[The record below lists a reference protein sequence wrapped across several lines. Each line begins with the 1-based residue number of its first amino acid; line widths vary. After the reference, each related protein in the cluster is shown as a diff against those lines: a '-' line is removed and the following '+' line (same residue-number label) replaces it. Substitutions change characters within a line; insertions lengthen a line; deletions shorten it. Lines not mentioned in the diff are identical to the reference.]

1 MRLRSK
7 SQTQVMRKSSSL
19 PESIGV
25 DGDDVMF
32 RIYIDVDASVAVK
45 NDILFLNY
53 EVLPPDI
60 TKIVT
65 PKLSPELSANI
76 YQVPAL
82 RTEKLKRDK
91 DLIVYSARVDIT
103 KYLPNDR
110 LKELRLGSNIKKI
123 TTVRLSNS
131 RNSINPVSP
140 QSGATSDA
148 KPTASIAKKTY
159 KTIAGYK
166 RKDPAAELNARPS
179 HAPFSKSV
187 SGLRTTGNYHAAD
200 LHFEATRLEMQKP
213 SGSLSSVERSEQV
226 VSFITVPVDISL
238 PANGVKSYVVSVRAL
253 KNGNLVQRIDQ
264 VVDFSSLLKDAIVP
278 SIAPKISVIDNGTK
292 RKVDIKQLDPR
303 AASVKVYRK
312 LLNKDSSIEDS
323 YELIAD
329 LNASSGD
336 TFNISDTSSSLQS
349 GIYRAVSYDS
359 YGKTIGEFSS
369 STIGKSKASR
379 QKNVEDPVT
388 IFAYE
393 TAAGVQ
399 IVVHN
404 VPYGVIALKI
414 VRRNLTIREK
424 MFSSPASINGSS
436 QKSIDSET
444 SSTSFF
450 DVPLR
455 PDTTFEY
462 KVSLTDARG
471 NTYESQR
478 STIVHYVGS
487 KSIEGSD
494 SLISQDYRVDSD
506 GSDRIVTFQIDVS
519 SSKTTLD
526 QVYELLASTG
536 LDSQYLDEI
545 KSNRELLNKL
555 TALEVVRFDCT
566 TGHTENFGVVKPGV
580 FEDSP
585 RTRSVY
591 NVSKIISGRKY
602 IYFARLLVRSPSTI
616 FNQTNLSRTDV
627 ETGKSFSTNL
637 KKYNSPKTLRKGVL
651 SSNVVQKRAVSITGI
666 SADPSSSTSDE
677 MIAGMTSTTATITV
691 DVPRKDAEV
700 SEAFIRKTQRGNEIS
715 WILLPNDR
723 VIDHVIV
730 HADYNGRLAPLRAIH
745 FDGNTK
751 MIFIDEL
758 LASEIMP
765 VSYYVQV
772 VYANY
777 DMGPLIGPARSR

>member
-1 MRLRSK
+1 MKLKVK
-7 SQTQVMRKSSSL
+7 SQVQVMRKSSSL
-19 PESIGV
+19 PESIGT
-25 DGDDVMF
+25 DGDNVAF
-32 RIYIDVDASVAVK
+32 RIYIDVDASAAVR
-45 NDILFLNY
+45 NNVLFLDY
-53 EVLPPDI
+53 DVMPSGI
-60 TKIVT
+60 MKVVT
-65 PKLSPELSANI
+65 PKFSAESSANI
-76 YQVPAL
+76 YQTPAL
-82 RTEKLKRDK
+82 RLEKLKQDK
-91 DLIVYSARVDIT
+91 SLIVYSGRVDIT

-110 LKELRLGSNIKKI
+110 LRELRSGSSFKKI

-131 RNSINPVSP
+131 KSSINPPLV
-140 QSGATSDA
+140 QSGATSDI

-159 KTIAGYK
+159 KTIAEYK
-166 RKDPAAELNARPS
+166 RKDPASELNSRPS
-179 HAPFSKSV
+179 HAPFSKSM
-187 SGLRTTGNYHAAD
+187 SGLRTTGEYRNAD
-200 LHFEATRLEMQKP
+200 LHFEATRLQMQKP
-213 SGSLSSVERSEQV
+213 GNSLSSIERSEQAA
-226 VSFITVPVDISL
+226 SFITVPIDISL
-238 PANGVKSYVVSVRAL
+238 PTDSIKSYVVSIRAL
-253 KNGNLVQRIDQ
+253 KNGISIQKIDQ
-264 VVDFSSLLKDAIVP
+264 TADFSSLLKEAIVP
-278 SIAPKISVIDNGTK
+278 SIAPKISVVDNGTK
-292 RKVDIKQLDPR
+292 RKINIKQMDPR
-303 AASVKVYRK
+303 ASSVKIYRK
-312 LLNKDSSIEDS
+312 LLNKDAAVEDA

-329 LNASSGD
+329 LSASSGD
-336 TFNISDTSSSLQS
+336 TFNVSDMSLSLQP
-349 GIYRAVSYDS
+349 GIYRAISYDS
-359 YGKTIGEFSS
+359 YGKTVGEFNS
-369 STIGKSKASR
+369 STIGKSKISR

-393 TAAGVQ
+393 TSAGIQV
-399 IVVHN
+399 VVHN
-404 VPYGVIALKI
+404 IPYGVVAVKI
-414 VRRNLTIREK
+414 IRRNLTIREK
-424 MFSSPASINGSS
+424 TFSSPSSIGGSN
-436 QKSIDSET
+436 QKSIDIET

-455 PDTTFEY
+455 PETTFEY
-462 KVSLTDARG
+462 KVLLTDARG

-478 STIVHYVGS
+478 STVVHYVGS
-487 KSIEGSD
+487 KSIEGSN
-494 SLISQDYRVDSD
+494 SLISRDYRVDSD
-506 GSDRIVTFQIDVS
+506 GSDRTVTFQIDVS

-591 NVSKIISGRKY
+591 NVSGIVSGRKY

-616 FNQTNLSRTDV
+616 FDQANLNRVDV
-627 ETGKSFSTNL
+627 ETGKSFITNL

-691 DVPRKDAEV
+691 DVPRKDAEIIEV
-700 SEAFIRKTQRGNEIS
+700 FIRKTQRGNEIS

-723 VIDHVIV
+723 SIDHVIV

-751 MIFIDEL
+751 MMFIDEL
-758 LASEIMP
+758 LASEIAP
-765 VSYYVQV
+765 VNYYVQV

-777 DMGPLIGPARSR
+777 DMGPLIGPARNR